1 MDSYLL
7 LKSLHLVGAVL
18 FIGNIVVTAWWKAM
32 ADRTGDPKII
42 AFAQRQVTL
51 TDWVFTLSGVVL
63 LAIGGY
69 GNAGLHNMPL
79 TVTWLAWG
87 NALFIL
93 SGVIWIAVL
102 IPVQTKLARIA
113 RTFAD
118 GGPIPDAYWR
128 LEIVWGVFGVI
139 ATVLPLA
146 NIPIMV
152 FKPG

>member
-18 FIGNIVVTAWWKAM
+18 FIGNIVVTAWWKTM
-32 ADRTGDPKII
+32 ADRTRDPKII

-51 TDWVFTLSGVVL
+51 TDWVFTLGGIVL
-63 LAIGGY
+63 LAVGGY
-69 GNAGLHNMPL
+69 GNAASHGMPL

-118 GGPIPDAYWR
+118 GGSIPDAYWR
-128 LEIVWGVFGVI
+128 LEMLWGVFGVI
-139 ATVLPLA
+139 ATILPLA

>member
-7 LKSLHLVGAVL
+7 LKTLHIVGVVL
-18 FIGNIVVTAWWKAM
+18 FIGNIIVTAWWKVM
-32 ADRTGDPKII
+32 ADRTRDPKII

-51 TDWVFTLSGVVL
+51 TDWVFTFGGIVL
-63 LAIGGY
+63 VAIGGY
-69 GNAGLHNMPL
+69 GNAALHGIPM
-79 TVTWLAWG
+79 TLAWG

-93 SGVIWIAVL
+93 SGVIWVAVL

-118 GGPIPDAYWR
+118 GGTIPETYWR
-128 LEIVWGVFGVI
+128 LEKLWGLFGGI

-146 NIPIMV
+146 NIAIMV